1 MLCAMIKHILVPID
15 DSPLSAKAAKYAAQL
30 AHGSRARITAVHVIP
45 PFMPPAFVDGVIP
58 YPELYSPVDYKKSTE
73 RYARKL
79 LAKAEAIAKAARVKC
94 DGLFVTADQPWQ
106 AIIKTAKGRR
116 CDLIVMASHGRR
128 GIAAVVLGSETTKV
142 LTHSKIPVLVC
153 R

>member
-1 MLCAMIKHILVPID
+1 MFKHILVPID
-15 DSPLSAKAAKYAAQL
+15 DSPLSMKAAKYAARL
-30 AHGSRARITAVHVIP
+30 ARSSRARITALHVIP
-45 PFMPPAFVDGVIP
+45 PFNPPAYIDGVVP
-58 YPELYSPVDYKKSTE
+58 YPELYSPEEYKKSTE

-79 LAKAEAIAKAARVKC
+79 VAKAEAIAKTARVKC
-94 DGLFVTADQPWQ
+94 EGAFVTSEQPWK
-106 AIIKTAKGRR
+106 AIIKAAKGRR

-142 LTHSKIPVLVC
+142 LTHSKTPVLVC